1 MLNGFEKLTE
11 ELTAD
16 EIKIAPS
23 IVKGIGAR
31 IGKKNAITSS
41 IICDKM
47 GITGVRLRKIIHF
60 IRVNN
65 LVSGLC
71 SNSKGYY
78 IASNL
83 NELEEN
89 NISLK
94 QRISSQVEILN
105 ALEQQSM
112 MFGGTG
118 QLSIFE

>member
-1 MLNGFEKLTE
+1 MLKGFEKLTE
-11 ELTAD
+11 ELTEQELKIVP
-16 EIKIAPS
+16 EI
-23 IVKGIGAR
+23 VRGIGSR
-31 IGKKNAITSS
+31 TGKKNAVCSK

-47 GITGVRLRKIIHF
+47 GIIPVRLRKIIHF

-78 IASNL
+78 IAANL
-83 NELEEN
+83 KELENN

-94 QRISSQVEILN
+94 QRIASQVEILN
-105 ALEQQSM
+105 ALEQQTI

>member
-1 MLNGFEKLTE
+1 MLKGFEKLTK
-11 ELTAD
+11 ELT
-16 EIKIAPS
+16 EQELKIVPD
-23 IVKGIGAR
+23 IVRGIGAR
-31 IGKKNAITSS
+31 TGKENAICSNVICEKMN
-41 IICDKM
+41 II
-47 GITGVRLRKIIHF
+47 GVRLRKIIHF
-60 IRVNN
+60 IRINN

-78 IASNL
+78 IAKNL
-83 NELEEN
+83 KELNDN

-105 ALEQQSM
+105 ALENQSI